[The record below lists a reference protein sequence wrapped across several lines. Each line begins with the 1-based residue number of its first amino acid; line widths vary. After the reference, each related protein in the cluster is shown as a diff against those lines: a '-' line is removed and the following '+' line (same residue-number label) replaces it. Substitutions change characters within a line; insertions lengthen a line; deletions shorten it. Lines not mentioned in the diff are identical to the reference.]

1 MNYNLFP
8 TLDFNNHIARW
19 MKICSY
25 YYDTQYCTVTHAA
38 GCTLMTKHLGG
49 LVGTLAPSELL
60 EFLKWMSLFTP
71 LSKTTLG
78 RSPGKKKFLPKNS
91 KGGLS
96 KS

>member
-1 MNYNLFP
+1 MPIKRIDGTKFTKKNKRIYMAIR
-8 TLDFNNHIARW
+8 HIR
-19 MKICSY
+19 
-25 YYDTQYCTVTHAA
+25 
-38 GCTLMTKHLGG
+38 
-49 LVGTLAPSELL
+49 VGTLAPSELL